1 MLKAY
6 NLFSLIPVYL
16 LNCLF
21 HSDKKQMTYANKKY
35 TAAVIG
41 ISIVVFLWTAH
52 LFSFFSLPNGYSYD
66 AMIRSYSPAEAS
78 DQIIVIEMDSSFADR
93 GDDVWLALLNK
104 LLEYDVKQIAFSFL
118 PEQASEQ
125 FYQLAVDSKKTV
137 FGVQFIK
144 HSEDSEQDILLIPQA
159 VTNKKIVYGLI
170 STFPSQ
176 GGVYREQ
183 HGVIKANSISFSAFE
198 KRVAEEVLAD
208 LESLPDNDFRVN
220 FIGNQNRIPRIR
232 IERVLSGG
240 LISELVSGRTVLIG
254 VNKYP
259 IRSRYYTPVSTDQHL
274 TSEVLFHAFALDTLL
289 SDRQI
294 SVFSSWAFL
303 ILIILITGAS
313 LFFCQWLTFQMS
325 MTVSMISTLMYVLV
339 CGVTLHVFFIWIP
352 VTELLL
358 AQWLTFTLV
367 WRYRLTQEKQS
378 LDQMLLGLSLKLRE
392 KVKPISF
399 YRTDE
404 PWEQLISMINQSL
417 HLNRLIFLERVQGDH
432 RLKEI
437 TALNCSINDIK
448 EMRRDYERTPYST
461 AISENRPILLE
472 QDYLTAVDI
481 DEQQYMA
488 PLVFAGDIL
497 GFWVFTVSS
506 DIVVSKAKF
515 NTLTQAFMV
524 QISEILHYR
533 QQWQKRMQIDQSKLW
548 SYLRV
553 EGGAEHLHQMNQS
566 VVLLDKRNSEL
577 HEVFNSIKTSCILY
591 DLFGRVLLVNKYME
605 EFAQSV
611 NLRLFNI
618 TMLEFI
624 VEITGNNVD
633 YARNLLQQIIFDH
646 ESISIPVI
654 HGAMNRSYMLHM
666 RPLKNQD
673 ERIQDELI
681 PDESQ
686 VFQISGV
693 LCELVDMT
701 ELKSLYQLKEKMFE
715 RFSFQVRNDLSSIL
729 FGLSILDDQQSSK
742 DEKQFVLE
750 NIQGKVDETLN
761 MLEVVKKQMDVEIE
775 SMVTHTLLCYPVD
788 GRLPLQRAVAQLKNR
803 LEQREI
809 NIHLQLP
816 ELISLVF
823 ASPQE
828 LEVVLH
834 AVLLA
839 MIEDTYEAGEIWI
852 EVEEKEQN
860 VFYHIYNKGI
870 GISDNKLQTFEESGL
885 TEESEILKF
894 HYAIRCVNRWGGS
907 LNITSQM
914 GEGSRAELLL
924 RRFM

>member
-1 MLKAY
+1 
-6 NLFSLIPVYL
+6 
-16 LNCLF
+16 
-21 HSDKKQMTYANKKY
+21 
-35 TAAVIG
+35 
-41 ISIVVFLWTAH
+41 
-52 LFSFFSLPNGYSYD
+52 
-66 AMIRSYSPAEAS
+66 
-78 DQIIVIEMDSSFADR
+78 
-93 GDDVWLALLNK
+93 
-104 LLEYDVKQIAFSFL
+104 
-118 PEQASEQ
+118 
-125 FYQLAVDSKKTV
+125 
-137 FGVQFIK
+137 
-144 HSEDSEQDILLIPQA
+144 
-159 VTNKKIVYGLI
+159 
-170 STFPSQ
+170 
-176 GGVYREQ
+176 
-183 HGVIKANSISFSAFE
+183 
-198 KRVAEEVLAD
+198 
-208 LESLPDNDFRVN
+208 
-220 FIGNQNRIPRIR
+220 
-232 IERVLSGG
+232 
-240 LISELVSGRTVLIG
+240 
-254 VNKYP
+254 
-259 IRSRYYTPVSTDQHL
+259 
-274 TSEVLFHAFALDTLL
+274 
-289 SDRQI
+289 
-294 SVFSSWAFL
+294 
-303 ILIILITGAS
+303 
-313 LFFCQWLTFQMS
+313 
-325 MTVSMISTLMYVLV
+325 
-339 CGVTLHVFFIWIP
+339 
-352 VTELLL
+352 
-358 AQWLTFTLV
+358 
-367 WRYRLTQEKQS
+367 
-378 LDQMLLGLSLKLRE
+378 
-392 KVKPISF
+392 
-399 YRTDE
+399 
-404 PWEQLISMINQSL
+404 
-417 HLNRLIFLERVQGDH
+417 
-432 RLKEI
+432 
-437 TALNCSINDIK
+437 
-448 EMRRDYERTPYST
+448 
-461 AISENRPILLE
+461 
-472 QDYLTAVDI
+472 
-481 DEQQYMA
+481 
-488 PLVFAGDIL
+488 
-497 GFWVFTVSS
+497 
-506 DIVVSKAKF
+506 
-515 NTLTQAFMV
+515 
-524 QISEILHYR
+524 
-533 QQWQKRMQIDQSKLW
+533 
-548 SYLRV
+548 
-553 EGGAEHLHQMNQS
+553 MNQS